1 MFRFE
6 RKYQF
11 KNNNNFSASYLNFFL
26 KKRNINVGH
35 ASNIINNL
43 YFDSIDLKNYHLH
56 INGNLDRYKIR
67 VRWYAKQF
75 QKDGNFYLE
84 VKRRINKKIIKN
96 KILLPIKSTKEFKNF
111 DFGYYI
117 NKLNDKNN
125 FEKRKLN
132 FKPILFNIY
141 KRFYYFYRKKNNRI
155 TVDTNLTFSNCHN
168 FDSTFY
174 KSTEIKVLEYK
185 FENNNLNPLISS
197 KNLKLMSQ
205 NFSKYLFGLEMLN
218 FKL

>member
-1 MFRFE
+1 MI
-6 RKYQF
+6 KTI
-11 KNNNNFSASYLNFFL
+11 L
-26 KKRNINVGH
+26 KKI
-35 ASNIINNL
+35 
-43 YFDSIDLKNYHLH
+43 
-56 INGNLDRYKIR
+56 KI
-67 VRWYAKQF
+67 
-75 QKDGNFYLE
+75 
-84 VKRRINKKIIKN
+84 
-96 KILLPIKSTKEFKNF
+96 
-111 DFGYYI
+111 
-117 NKLNDKNN
+117 
-125 FEKRKLN
+125 N
-132 FKPILFNIY
+132 FKPILFNKY
-141 KRFYYFYRKKNNRI
+141 KRFYYYYRKKNNRI